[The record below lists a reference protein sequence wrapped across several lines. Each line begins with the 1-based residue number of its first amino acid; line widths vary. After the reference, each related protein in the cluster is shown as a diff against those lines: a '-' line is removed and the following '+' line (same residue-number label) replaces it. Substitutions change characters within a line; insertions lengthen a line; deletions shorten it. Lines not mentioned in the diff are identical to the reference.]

1 MSDCLSQATFATP
14 PESLVPRARPTILAV
29 GEVSPYG
36 SRPGLALWCEP
47 RRASGDRLRRIM
59 GLTDEQYLEHVAR
72 VNLCDGG
79 RWDAEVARGRF
90 NAVDRA
96 SSGRRPFEVV
106 VLLGARVRAALR
118 GPAPFEICSVARV
131 VPGDPGAASWFVG
144 LPHPSGRCRAWNDAD
159 AARRARAILGRLAPR
174 IPWGTA
180 EDKM

>member
-1 MSDCLSQATFATP
+1 MTLLGQSTFATP
-14 PESLVPRARPTILAV
+14 PESLVPSARPTILAV
-29 GEVSPYG
+29 GEVNPYG

-90 NAVDRA
+90 NAVDRTA
-96 SSGRRPFEVV
+96 YEVV

-118 GPAPFEICSVARV
+118 GPPPFEVRSVARV
-131 VPGDPGAASWFVG
+131 VPGDPGAAS
-144 LPHPSGRCRAWNDAD
+144 
-159 AARRARAILGRLAPR
+159 
-174 IPWGTA
+174 
-180 EDKM
+180 